1 MYTSHRYVKTVVV
14 KHYLWIMVP
23 SIKAISGMYKIE
35 WTVGMIT
42 ATFNCYHLMSVLNRS
57 QKNCDLS
64 YFLKF
69 ANCCTLHT
77 LVRNFHITQPTAS
90 SPRLK
95 GTFPPPRS
103 PAAPRAVG
111 NPPPMGPR
119 MILGSRP
126 GPPDILSRKPTEA
139 KGPNTG
145 PSPGKKLVENCP
157 RADDTRQNNRHVI
170 RRFPMMP

>member
-1 MYTSHRYVKTVVV
+1 
-14 KHYLWIMVP
+14 
-23 SIKAISGMYKIE
+23 
-35 WTVGMIT
+35 MIT

-57 QKNCDLS
+57 QKKLRLIIFSQVCKL
-64 YFLKF
+64 LHV
-69 ANCCTLHT
+69 THT